1 VKQQQFEITGFSE
14 LVKKANQGGE
24 VQQPTIV
31 DHFDRQFTVAT
42 PEHTLDGKQHVVDV
56 KSKEDRILENFTA
69 AITDESELEAVRQA
83 VREFREELL
92 RKRKQK
98 KN

>member
-1 VKQQQFEITGFSE
+1 M
-14 LVKKANQGGE
+14 
-24 VQQPTIV
+24 
-31 DHFDRQFTVAT
+31 
-42 PEHTLDGKQHVVDV
+42 DV
-56 KSKEDRILENFTA
+56 KSKEDTILENFTA